1 MELFCNFE
9 LKRVGLRC
17 RAGCCSPCARADQAE
32 QAQGKESEARR
43 ERWPR
48 GLAAPLEP
56 QVGIAFV
63 RTGEVPLSE

>member
-32 QAQGKESEARR
+32 KAHEKEGEAQR

-48 GLAAPLEP
+48 GLAAPQGP
-56 QVGIAFV
+56 RVAVAF
-63 RTGEVPLSE
+63 